1 MLSPILGGM
10 DVPDNRHPDVPCDI
24 CGISTRVHGYGGQ
37 FGVLQAHWGYGA
49 RHDGERYRVR
59 MCETCFFMT
68 LAYLRQE
75 RRIHHLFDD
84 APQHD
89 DCEFGR
95 IARDDYW
102 LDS

>member
-1 MLSPILGGM
+1 
-10 DVPDNRHPDVPCDI
+10 
-24 CGISTRVHGYGGQ
+24 
-37 FGVLQAHWGYGA
+37 
-49 RHDGERYRVR
+49 

-75 RRIHHLFDD
+75 RRIQHLFD

-89 DCEFGR
+89 DYEFGR

>member
-1 MLSPILGGM
+1 MRSQILAGM
-10 DVPDNRHPDVPCDI
+10 DVPDNRHPDVPCDV
-24 CGISTRVHGYGGQ
+24 CGTSMRVPGYGEQ

-59 MCETCFFMT
+59 
-68 LAYLRQE
+68 
-75 RRIHHLFDD
+75 RIHHLFGE
-84 APQHD
+84 APQHED
-89 DCEFGR
+89 YKFGR